1 MARKCAK
8 EPQEKEEEKEEE
20 CAVKWILYNF
30 LLTYLWPTGVI
41 LPSVDNTEVY
51 CP

>member
-1 MARKCAK
+1 MARKRTK
-8 EPQEKEEEKEEE
+8 EPQEEEEEEE
-20 CAVKWILYNF
+20 CAVKWILHHF

-41 LPSVDNTEVY
+41 LPSVDNADVY